1 MITVTLTLAEEAPVL
16 SAIQKEAFRPLY
28 ERYHDEGNPHLRGE
42 EDITKRLGRTDF
54 RCYTIREDG
63 EIVGGIFYK
72 CAGRTIFVDPLRHD
86 DCYLG
91 RIFIRPDRQGRGIA
105 KVAIRMTMAEFPD
118 ARRFWVDYPA
128 DLEKNRRCYE
138 RCGFSD
144 TGKRMEVEDGKLTL
158 ACLVCE
164 KGGEV

>member
-1 MITVTLTLAEEAPVL
+1 MITVTLTLPEEAEVL
-16 SAIQKEAFRPLY
+16 AAIQKAAFQPLY
-28 ERYHDEGNPHLRGE
+28 ERYHDDGNPHLRGA
-42 EDITKRLGRTDF
+42 EDILKRLSREDF

-72 CAGRTIFVDPLRHD
+72 CAGRTIFVDPLQPD

-105 KVAIRMTMAEFPD
+105 KAAIRRTMTEFPA

-138 RCGFSD
+138 GCGFRD
-144 TGKRMEVEDGKLTL
+144 TGMRTEVEGGKLTL
-158 ACLVCE
+158 ACLMR
-164 KGGEV
+164 EVQ